1 MPGRGGRGAGATR
14 VVGLVPA
21 CLVVAGCVAVGP
33 DFVRPAAPPLAPQWM
48 AAEDPRVKQEP
59 SDHREWWKA
68 FNDPVLDRLI
78 EDAYQQSLTLQAA
91 GLRVLEARAQL
102 GIAIGSLYPQTQQ
115 VFGQALYTRASE
127 SRGDL
132 PGGDRTFVD
141 YAAGLNVAWEL
152 DLWGRFRRT
161 VESAD
166 ATMLATVAQYDD
178 VLVSLTGDV
187 ATAYLTIRTFAER
200 LRIAEENVKAQEEAL
215 RLARARFRTGATTEL
230 DVQQAAS
237 LLLNTRA
244 TIPQL
249 TISRQQ
255 ALQALGVL
263 LGRPA
268 AELIAVLGQGR
279 IPDVPSTVAVGIP
292 ADLLRRRPD
301 VQLAELQA
309 AAQSAQIGVARG
321 DLFPRLSLLGSIG
334 LRTVTGGGVTV
345 GDFFD
350 LGSIEVLVGPSLT
363 WDIFNYGRLKDNVR
377 VQDARLQQLLVT
389 YQDTVLR
396 AAQEVESNL
405 IGFLQGQDTA
415 GLLAEAV
422 KASTRSVQLALRQY
436 RAGTADFQRVIDAE
450 RVLLDQQDRLA
461 VVRGSVI
468 TSLVGVYRALG
479 GGWQLREGKPFLPEP
494 LLQQMRERTDWGGL
508 IPPETPPPEPMP
520 TPAPARQRS
529 VFPAIDR

>member
-1 MPGRGGRGAGATR
+1 MPGRARRWAGATR
-14 VVGLVPA
+14 VVGVVPA
-21 CLVVAGCVAVGP
+21 CLAVAGCMTLGP
-33 DFVRPAAPPLAPQWM
+33 DFVRPTAPPLPQQWM

-78 EDAYQQSLTLQAA
+78 EEAYQQSLTLQAA

-102 GIAIGSLYPQTQQ
+102 GIAIGNLYPQVQQ
-115 VFGQALYTRASE
+115 VFGQATYTRASE
-127 SRGDL
+127 NRGDL
-132 PGGDRTFVD
+132 PSGDRTFAD
-141 YAAGLNVAWEL
+141 YAAGFNVAWEL
-152 DLWGRFRRT
+152 DFWGRFRRL

-178 VLVSLTGDV
+178 VLVSLTADV
-187 ATAYLTIRTFAER
+187 ATAYLTIRTFEER
-200 LRIAEENVKAQEEAL
+200 LRIAEENVKAQEAAL
-215 RLARARFRTGATTEL
+215 RLARSRFRAGATTEL

-249 TISRQQ
+249 IISRQQ

-268 AELIAVLGQGR
+268 ADLVAGLGQGG
-279 IPDVPSTVAVGIP
+279 IPSVPSTVAVGIP

-309 AAQSAQIGVARG
+309 AAQSPQIGVARS
-321 DLFPRLSLLGSIG
+321 DMFPRISLLGSIG
-334 LRTVTGGGVTV
+334 LRTVTAGGISV

-350 LGSIEVLVGPSLT
+350 IGSIEILAGPTLT

-377 VQDARLQQLLVT
+377 VQDARLQQLLVA

-405 IGFLQGQDTA
+405 ISFLQGQDAA

-422 KASTRSVQLALRQY
+422 TASARSVRLALRQY
-436 RAGTADFQRVIDAE
+436 RAGTADFQRVIDAQ
-450 RVLLDQQDRLA
+450 RVLLDQEDRLV
-461 VVRGSVI
+461 VVRGSVV

-479 GGWQLREGKPFLPEP
+479 GGWQLREGKPILPEP
-494 LLQQMRERTDWGGL
+494 VLQQMRERTDWGEL
-508 IPPETPPPEPMP
+508 IPPKTPPPEPMP
-520 TPAPARQRS
+520 TPAPARQRP
-529 VFPAIDR
+529 VFPAVDR